1 MWQALNPDKWW
12 DTREATGDVVNV
24 RDVPPDEALAPFH
37 TRDNGDPSEDY
48 WTSTMARDW
57 TKLFYQ
63 YDDLVPSPEA
73 ILADKTLN
81 ERKYQTDLLKYVQE
95 IYPNTSQVVDMIVQN
110 PDISN
115 EKFLGVDDGS
125 WPDYI
130 INVVYDRYA
139 LNGRSYSIQFYL
151 GGDPNNRD
159 STFEY
164 PENFVGKIYSFGG
177 VAPTPADA
185 TDGGGCANCTAQNNA
200 KVLSKAQVPLTHQ
213 LIRQALDE
221 DYHHVNNIVGDDI
234 ENYLAAHLHWKFV
247 AIGDIE
253 KEAADFPDTKISV
266 WSGTGTPRT
275 IDQNTVALP
284 PKYDDYSPIHAAT
297 DGKTGGL
304 TRDDPVLGEAAR
316 AT

>member
-1 MWQALNPDKWW
+1 M
-12 DTREATGDVVNV
+12 NV

-57 TKLFYQ
+57 TKLYYQ
-63 YDDLVPSPEA
+63 YDDLVPSQDA
-73 ILADKTLN
+73 ILQDKTLN
-81 ERKYQTDLLKYVQE
+81 ERKYQTELLQYIQKT
-95 IYPNTSQVVDMIVQN
+95 YPNTSQVVDSVVRD

-115 EKFLGVDDGS
+115 RSFLGAEDGT

-151 GGDPNNRD
+151 GGDPNDRD
-159 STFEY
+159 STFKY
-164 PENFVGKIYSFGG
+164 PENFVGKVYSFGG
-177 VAPTPADA
+177 LPLATADGADA
-185 TDGGGCANCTAQNNA
+185 GGCANCTAQSNA

-213 LIRQALDE
+213 LIRQALD
-221 DYHHVNNIVGDDI
+221 DGYHHIENILAADI
-234 ENYLAAHLHWKFV
+234 ESYLAGHLHWRFV

-253 KEAADFPDTKISV
+253 KDAADFPDTKISV
-266 WSGTGTPRT
+266 WSGTGTPRS
-275 IDQNTVALP
+275 IDQSPVALP
-284 PKYDDYSPIHAAT
+284 PVYDDYSPIHAAT

-304 TRDDPVLGEAAR
+304 TKDDPVLGEDALR
-316 AT
+316 T